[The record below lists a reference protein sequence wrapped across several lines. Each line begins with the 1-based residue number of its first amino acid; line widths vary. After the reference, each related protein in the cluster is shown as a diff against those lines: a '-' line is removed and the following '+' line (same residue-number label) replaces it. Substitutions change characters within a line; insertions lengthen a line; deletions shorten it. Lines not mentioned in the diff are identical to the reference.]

1 MSNTVTA
8 LVSYT
13 VTVLVSH
20 PWQSRCFRQWQSW
33 FLHSDSPGVSYSK
46 SPLVHTVSALVSS
59 ESRDSSVVERQTRD
73 GKFSGLNPG
82 RRTFFPWSI
91 FCADSYFAICLTP
104 HVTAVARKRTRSF
117 CQKCRWQVT
126 TKHACTLCV
135 PMPTCAYVALNDD
148 TTVTGAWF
156 YGVHRTCAETATV
169 SHGTSHVTTKPRC
182 NHFGEYSE
190 RAM

>member
-1 MSNTVTA
+1 MFCSLGLGVIYCWCLGHYHTT
-8 LVSYT
+8 
-13 VTVLVSH
+13 
-20 PWQSRCFRQWQSW
+20 
-33 FLHSDSPGVSYSK
+33 PGSG
-46 SPLVHTVSALVSS
+46 
-59 ESRDSSVVERQTRD
+59 DSSVVEQQTRD

-156 YGVHRTCAETATV
+156 YGVHRTCTDATAV
-169 SHGTSHVTTKPRC
+169 SDDTSHVTTKQCCTYYRTHPFFACLPFSKLTRI
-182 NHFGEYSE
+182 
-190 RAM
+190 